1 MDLIDELGQI
11 TTAFNEAEIEF
22 ALCGGLAMAAHG
34 LIRATED
41 IDVIVRSEDLSS
53 ARTAVASCGFT
64 ILGGE
69 IPLRVGTT
77 DEGLIFRVSKV
88 IGAELLPLDIM
99 LVTPAYETI
108 WQTRTFASIGE
119 YEIPVVSREGMIKMK
134 MLSGRTKDQTD
145 LDFLRSKDD

>member
-1 MDLIDELGQI
+1 MDLIDELEQI

-41 IDVIVRSEDLSS
+41 IDVIVRLEDLSS
-53 ARTAVASCGFT
+53 ARVTVASCGFT

-69 IPLRVGTT
+69 IPLKAGTT

-88 IGAELLPLDIM
+88 IGTQLLPLDIM
-99 LVTPAYETI
+99 LVTPAYESV